1 MDARG
6 HGACTKHFQG
16 CWGKSVDGVLS
27 LKGWP
32 DPCNG
37 WPATCNGWPA
47 PCNGPVPYDADP
59 VGSCSDPVRIPLPQ
73 AHAVLLR
80 SGLVGR
86 IPSDPVRILCG
97 SRSPHRTPYYC
108 GLDENKRGLV
118 GRIPSD
124 PVGSDRDPIGSCRIP
139 LGSHGP
145 HRTPYYCGM
154 NESKRGLVG
163 RIPSDPVGSR
173 SDPIGPI
180 ARHTIVEWMKTSVAW
195 SVGSRRIPIGSRHA
209 NPGRLLWK
217 ELAQE
222 PRPASYYNTK

>member
-1 MDARG
+1 MVGQPLAMVG
-6 HGACTKHFQG
+6 QPLATG
-16 CWGKSVDGVLS
+16 
-27 LKGWP
+27 
-32 DPCNG
+32 PCR
-37 WPATCNGWPA
+37 TTRIL
-47 PCNGPVPYDADP
+47 
-59 VGSCSDPVRIPLPQ
+59 SDPARIPFGSHCPKRTPYYCEVDANTRL
-73 AHAVLLR
+73 
-80 SGLVGR
+80 LVGR
-86 IPSDPVRILCG
+86 IPSDPARILCG

-124 PVGSDRDPIGSCRIP
+124 PVGSDRDPIGSSRIP

-145 HRTPYYCGM
+145 HRTPYYCGV
-154 NESKRGLVG
+154 NENKRGLVG

>member
-1 MDARG
+1 MKLAPDSCNDGCAR
-6 HGACTKHFQG
+6 A
-16 CWGKSVDGVLS
+16 WSVHKAFSRVLGQKRRRS
-27 LKGWP
+27 FVAEGLARPLQWLASHLQWLASPLQRARAVRRGSCRILLGSRS
-32 DPCNG
+32 DPI
-37 WPATCNGWPA
+37 A
-47 PCNGPVPYDADP
+47 PSARRTIAKWTQTRVYWS
-59 VGSCSDPVRIPLPQ
+59 VGSRRIPL
-73 AHAVLLR
+73 
-80 SGLVGR
+80 
-86 IPSDPVRILCG
+86 
-97 SRSPHRTPYYC
+97 
-108 GLDENKRGLV
+108 
-118 GRIPSD
+118 
-124 PVGSDRDPIGSCRIP
+124 GSCRIP

-145 HRTPYYCGM
+145 HRTPYYCGV
-154 NESKRGLVG
+154 NENKRGLVG